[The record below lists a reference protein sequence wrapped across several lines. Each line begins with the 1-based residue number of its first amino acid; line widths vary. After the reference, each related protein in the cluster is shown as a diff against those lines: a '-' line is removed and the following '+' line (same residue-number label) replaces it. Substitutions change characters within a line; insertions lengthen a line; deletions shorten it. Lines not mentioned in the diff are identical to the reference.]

1 MKRSCSPLVW
11 LCSACAL
18 MLALLTAIDPY
29 GVYAGYAAALSPG
42 TPPIAAVFTAAQDG
56 VYPWTAIMTAKDAS
70 SSLFHPEYHMLTDTV
85 TEEEMR
91 SSVGN
96 SEPFRDSPAVFPQPS
111 AMPPLKA
118 EPKPDPVEIL
128 LPEPP
133 DASAFIT
140 VDDSWFDDALFIG
153 DSHTEG
159 FHDYTHLDNAT
170 FFYQRGLSVWTVMKK
185 NVVNGAQTIP
195 QALKQQQF
203 GKIYLLLG
211 INEIGNGTTESFAE
225 QYAAVVDQLRELQP
239 DALIYIQSIFH
250 TSQRKSASSIY
261 NNDTINER
269 NEAISH
275 IADDKHIFYIDNNPA
290 FDDESGAL
298 TKEYTGDGVHVKAP
312 YYKLWLE
319 NLYQYG
325 RVLSPSQPEVAK
337 KNLVPGEKST

>member
-18 MLALLTAIDPY
+18 MLALLTAIDPS
-29 GVYAGYAAALSPG
+29 GVYADYAAALSPG
-42 TPPIAAVFTAAQDG
+42 MPPIAAVFTAAHDG
-56 VYPWTAIMTAKDAS
+56 VYPWSAAASVRDAS
-70 SSLFHPEYHMLTDTV
+70 VSPSHPEYHMLIDTV
-85 TEEEMR
+85 TDAEMR

-96 SEPFRDSPAVFPQPS
+96 SEPFRDASVQFPQPS
-111 AMPPLKA
+111 AMPPLNA
-118 EPKPDPVEIL
+118 EPKPEPIEAL
-128 LPEPP
+128 LPEAP
-133 DASAFIT
+133 DTPSFVT

-159 FHDYTHLDNAT
+159 FHDYAHLDNAT
-170 FFYQRGLSVWTVMKK
+170 FFYQRGLSVWTVMQKA
-185 NVVNGAQTIP
+185 VVNGTQTIP

-203 GKIYLLLG
+203 GKIYILLG

-250 TSQRKSASSIY
+250 TSQRKSASSVY

-275 IADDKHIFYIDNNPA
+275 IADDEHVFFIDNNPA
-290 FDDESGAL
+290 FDDETGSL
-298 TKEYTGDGVHVKAP
+298 TKEYSGDGVHVKAP

-325 RVLSPSQPEVAK
+325 RVLSAPQADAAK
-337 KNLVPGEKST
+337 KNLALEEKSA